1 MIEAEK
7 DATADLPPFAS
18 MLRDLNK
25 GATHAELGEQL
36 RALVAGVTET
46 GKPGRLVL
54 RIDVKPQ
61 KGDDDMVMLTALVS
75 SKIPQLEP
83 RASIFFVA
91 PNGELTRN
99 PVHQPSMFE
108 ETNL

>member
-1 MIEAEK
+1 MTESEK
-7 DATADLPPFAS
+7 DTTSDLPPFAA

-46 GKPGRLVL
+46 GKPGTLVL

-61 KGDDDMVMLTALVS
+61 KGDEDMVTLTARVTG
-75 SKIPQLEP
+75 KIPQLEP

-91 PNGELTRN
+91 PGGALTRN

-108 ETNL
+108 GTEV